1 MVVSPR
7 SSHPFGISVVW
18 HDVVIVGELFVADCA
33 YSFLL
38 GDCPLQKFA
47 HFGWWIGVLISPS
60 DDGDLQSSEL
70 HAEPAWVSEEAL
82 GRSRRAI
89 DGLDVI
95 RRCEFSSH
103 PRKLRWKIG

>member
-38 GDCPLQKFA
+38 GDFPLQKFA
-47 HFGWWIGVLISPS
+47 HFGWGIGVLISPRMMGIFNPLNS
-60 DDGDLQSSEL
+60 TPNPSGF
-70 HAEPAWVSEEAL
+70 PKK
-82 GRSRRAI
+82 RSVAAGERSM
-89 DGLDVI
+89 D
-95 RRCEFSSH
+95 
-103 PRKLRWKIG
+103 